1 MDKTAISSLIFEWQG
16 TVQRRQGIERELE
29 SRLLAAIGS
38 RPIKIVT
45 GFRRSGKSFL
55 VQQVAKRLLDNAVIL
70 PANLLYLNLEDFRL
84 MEITTPERLNQVYEL
99 FLSVSAQPGKKLL
112 IFDEIQNV
120 ANWDR
125 FIRTIYERD
134 GDEVEIILTGSN
146 SELLSSELGSNLAG
160 RFIEFFLHP
169 FSFREYL
176 AWHRI
181 SVASA
186 AEFQRN
192 RREIMAGFHDFLT
205 FGGLPELFT
214 ISDNDARLS
223 YLSGILSKVI
233 LDDVVR
239 RFRVDNVTLLEK
251 VFQYLMAN
259 AGNVTTFA
267 SLTRHAKVLGIPAK
281 NETVIAY
288 CSYFVKAFALFEAS
302 RFSWKQNRVF
312 SDTRKYYS
320 IDTGLITLYRP
331 MADNLGVRLEQ
342 CVYLELMRRGKI
354 PMFATNDAGRE
365 LDFVIPDDDRGYDK
379 YQVTTALT
387 PEDEKRELGAFS
399 SADPWLQGGKNLL
412 LSLDDDETPR
422 QWQGVTIP
430 RRNLARWLLGL

>member
-1 MDKTAISSLIFEWQG
+1 MDSATLSSLIFEWQG
-16 TVQRRQGIERELE
+16 IVQRRQGISRELE
-29 SRLLAAIGS
+29 PRLLAAIGS

-45 GFRRSGKSFL
+45 GFRRCGKSFL
-55 VQQVAKRLLDNAVIL
+55 VQQVAKKLVETGTIL

-125 FIRTIYERD
+125 FIRTIYERE
-134 GDEVEIILTGSN
+134 GDEIEIILTGSN

-160 RFIEFFLHP
+160 RFIEFFLYP

-176 AWHRI
+176 DWHRM
-181 SVASA
+181 SVGSSA
-186 AEFQRN
+186 DFLRN
-192 RREIMAGFHDFLT
+192 RREIMAGFNEFLT

-214 ISDNDARLS
+214 ITDNDARLS

-251 VFQYLMAN
+251 VFHYLMAN

-267 SLTRHAKVLGIPAK
+267 SLTRHAKALGIPAK

-288 CSYFVKAFALFEAS
+288 CSYFVKAFALLEVS

-342 CVYLELMRRGKI
+342 CVFLELARRGKTC
-354 PMFATNDAGRE
+354 MFATNDAGRE
-365 LDFVIPDDDRGYDK
+365 LDFVTPDDRRGYDK
-379 YQVTTALT
+379 YQVTAALT

-399 SADPWLQGGKNLL
+399 LADPWLQGGENLL

-422 QWQGVTIP
+422 RWQGVDIP
-430 RRNLARWLLGL
+430 RRHLARWLLGV